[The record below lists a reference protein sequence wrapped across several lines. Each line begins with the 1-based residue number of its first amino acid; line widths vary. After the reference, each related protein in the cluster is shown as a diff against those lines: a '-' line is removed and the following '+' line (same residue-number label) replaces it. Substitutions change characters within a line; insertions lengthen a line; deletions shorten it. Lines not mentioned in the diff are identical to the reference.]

1 MLQNGSAIHTL
12 VLAAK
17 NTLIIHSQSGYVPSS
32 PLVLV
37 GPAVLGPG
45 TYQVNDF
52 GDAGCEKSL
61 RKKEKKGDITTD
73 VQRTTGEGENHKSLR
88 VSIWV

>member
-1 MLQNGSAIHTL
+1 M
-12 VLAAK
+12 
-17 NTLIIHSQSGYVPSS
+17 PSS

-88 VSIWV
+88 VSIWVELGVRTEWDNGEGEGINNQCLKILHSV